1 MERELRTRSA
11 TSRVLNVNGNFSFV
25 TLDTVSFRLSKGR
38 AIMEYDVVKE
48 DGTYDFQ
55 EVFLEQNS
63 FLVFCFV
70 RGDGTIPE
78 LINFI

>member
-25 TLDTVSFRLSKGR
+25 TVSFHLSKGR
-38 AIMEYDVVKE
+38 AIMEYDVVVKE